1 MLSENESHSSRVE
14 PDWHPERLNRQMK
27 IRHELLAGVILVMGT
42 VAAVATATTGQ
53 PAVWTPHELIVDLR
67 NLPKSYT
74 CDDLWYKF
82 KGILSALGARQDMEI
97 LPYRCESNSP
107 KVQVKFSTPRLVPAA
122 QAKWADLN
130 AVEREVQIRPGSPE
144 KLDSGDCELMSQVKS
159 SLLKHI
165 GTEIVAYRLPCKA
178 PREAGEAAFNLTAKV
193 LQPVPAAAVASR

>member
-1 MLSENESHSSRVE
+1 MRH
-14 PDWHPERLNRQMK
+14 RL
-27 IRHELLAGVILVMGT
+27 LTGLILVTCT
-42 VAAVATATTGQ
+42 VAVAAATTGQ

-67 NLPKSYT
+67 DLPRHYT

-107 KVQVKFSTPRLVPAA
+107 RVQVRFSTPRLLPAA
-122 QAKWADLN
+122 QAKWADLQ

-144 KLDSGDCELMSQVKS
+144 KLDSSDCELMSQVKS
-159 SLLKHI
+159 TLLKNL

-178 PREAGEAAFNLTAKV
+178 PREAGEAAFNLSAKV
-193 LQPVPAAAVASR
+193 LQPVPAAVASR

>member
-1 MLSENESHSSRVE
+1 
-14 PDWHPERLNRQMK
+14 MK
-27 IRHELLAGVILVMGT
+27 LRHRLLAGLILVICS
-42 VAAVATATTGQ
+42 VAAEAAPTAGQ

-67 NLPKSYT
+67 DLPRHYT

-144 KLDSGDCELMSQVKS
+144 KLDGGDCELVSQVKS
-159 SLLKHI
+159 SLLKNLN
-165 GTEIVAYRLPCKA
+165 TDIVAYR
-178 PREAGEAAFNLTAKV
+178 
-193 LQPVPAAAVASR
+193 

>member
-1 MLSENESHSSRVE
+1 
-14 PDWHPERLNRQMK
+14 MK
-27 IRHELLAGVILVMGT
+27 THHRLLASLILVICT
-42 VAAVATATTGQ
+42 AAAEAAPTTGQ

-67 NLPKSYT
+67 DLPRHYT

-82 KGILSALGARQDMEI
+82 KGILSTLGARQDMEI

-130 AVEREVQIRPGSPE
+130 AVEREVQIRPGAPE

-159 SLLKHI
+159 SLLKNL

-178 PREAGEAAFNLTAKV
+178 PRRAGEAAFNLTAKV

>member
-1 MLSENESHSSRVE
+1 MLSENESNYSRVE
-14 PDWHPERLNRQMK
+14 PGWRSERLNRQMK
-27 IRHELLAGVILVMGT
+27 THHRLLASLILVICT
-42 VAAVATATTGQ
+42 AAAEAAPTTGQ

-67 NLPKSYT
+67 DLPRHYT

-82 KGILSALGARQDMEI
+82 KGILSTLGARQDMEI

-130 AVEREVQIRPGSPE
+130 AVEREVQIRPGAPE

-159 SLLKHI
+159 SLLKNL

-178 PREAGEAAFNLTAKV
+178 PRRAGEAAFNLTAKV

>member
-1 MLSENESHSSRVE
+1 MLSENESNSSRVE
-14 PDWHPERLNRQMK
+14 PGWRPERLNGQMK
-27 IRHELLAGVILVMGT
+27 THQRLLASLIPVICT
-42 VAAVATATTGQ
+42 VAAGAAPATGK

-82 KGILSALGARQDMEI
+82 KGILSALGARQDVEI

-159 SLLKHI
+159 SLLKNL

-178 PREAGEAAFNLTAKV
+178 PRKAGEAAFNLTAKV

>member
-1 MLSENESHSSRVE
+1 MHSGTE
-14 PDWHPERLNRQMK
+14 PGERAERLSRQMK
-27 IRHELLAGVILVMGT
+27 MHHRLLASPILVICS
-42 VAAVATATTGQ
+42 VAAGADPTTGQ

-67 NLPKSYT
+67 NLPRHYT

-82 KGILSALGARQDMEI
+82 KGILSALGARQDMQI

-107 KVQVKFSTPRLVPAA
+107 KVQLKFSTPRLVPAA

-159 SLLKHI
+159 GLLKNL
-165 GTEIVAYRLPCKA
+165 GTEILAYRLPCKA
-178 PREAGEAAFNLTAKV
+178 PRGAGEAAFNLTAKV